1 MNKNTFNWVLRGWI
15 GMASLVAMGSG
26 WVAFSHS
33 PKPGAAATP
42 TTNTAPN
49 PAVITTAITTTSQ
62 DQLVPIPTLAPL
74 PTLGATSSSTGVQQL
89 PQQQAQTFSQPRL
102 RTRGS

>member
-49 PAVITTAITTTSQ
+49 PTVITTTITTTSQ
-62 DQLVPIPTLAPL
+62 DQLAPIPTLAPL
-74 PTLGATSSSTGVQQL
+74 PTLGSDTTSVQQL
-89 PQQQAQTFSQPRL
+89 PQQQAQTFFQPRL